1 MKLERRKVCTLL
13 SGSAP
18 RGVAYPMIPIRLSE
32 QGLQQSS
39 RVAEQRSL
47 GLWPMH
53 ARRGQKHG
61 LLSPEAWTHHHAAG
75 PSCHAWIVLATAPCS
90 CARGSR
96 RQAHRRRRRLVLLLV
111 PSLSSMR
118 PLVPCRRAAR
128 ARVCGPGRRT
138 EWQASSSSGIA
149 RATR

>member
-1 MKLERRKVCTLL
+1 LKLERRKVCTLL
-13 SGSAP
+13 SSSAP

-61 LLSPEAWTHHHAAG
+61 LLSPDTPPCWSPMPCMDRPSHRAVQLCLWQWPPQEGSSSSSARAAAG
-75 PSCHAWIVLATAPCS
+75 SVAIIHASTRAVPK
-90 CARGSR
+90 SR
-96 RQAHRRRRRLVLLLV
+96 
-111 PSLSSMR
+111 S
-118 PLVPCRRAAR
+118 RA
-128 ARVCGPGRRT
+128 CGPGRRT